1 MSITTKHL
9 RQRHEK
15 CEKIL
20 DLIES
25 AETMLRLKNDSLRFY
40 KINCPDFH
48 EAILRTENR
57 IDTLER
63 AKTRLTRYYFNQMG
77 IC

>member
-15 CEKIL
+15 GERIL

-40 KINCPDFH
+40 KVNCPDFN
-48 EAILRTENR
+48 EAIIRTENR

-63 AKTRLTRYYFNQMG
+63 AKLRLTRYYFNQMTL
-77 IC
+77 C